1 MTPLPHSSDPARPLQ
16 VAVIGAGAIGGAVV
30 EAIEMGKVPDARLLA
45 VLQSDS
51 TRDEVDQ
58 AIAAADVVVEATN
71 VDAAEELIPR
81 VTAAGKDIIVCSCG
95 VFARHED
102 PRDLIAGATGT
113 GVTRGGRML
122 VPAGAV
128 GGLDVLAAAA
138 RAGTDDAQL
147 RHFTIKSPAALGV
160 AEQLPDRREL
170 FRGSAREAALEYPRT
185 SNASVALALATL
197 GLDRVE
203 VIVLADPQVT
213 RTRHVVEW
221 ESPLGSYEM
230 SFENSLDPD
239 SGGRTSAITAW
250 SVAELLIGI
259 NDGLGPGAVVLD
271 RPARDRPVEGAP
283 QDPDHV
289 STERVSE
296 SETMEQ
302 SPTPQPGR
310 SGAYVWIV
318 VIVVVLLLVIGLVGY
333 AFEVF

>member
-1 MTPLPHSSDPARPLQ
+1 MAPLPDSSGTAHSLR

-30 EAIEMGKVPDARLLA
+30 EAIENGRVRDARLIA

-51 TRDEVDQ
+51 TPHEVER
-58 AIAAADVVVEATN
+58 AIAEADVVVEATN
-71 VDAAEELIPR
+71 VDTAEEFIPR

-102 PRDLIAGATGT
+102 PRELIAVPVET
-113 GVTRGGRML
+113 GVIDDGPARVGRVL

-138 RAGTDDAQL
+138 RAGTDDARL
-147 RHFTIKSPAALGV
+147 RHFTIKSPGALGI
-160 AEQLPDRREL
+160 EEKLTDSREV
-170 FRGSAREAALEYPRT
+170 FRGSAREAALEFPRT

-203 VIVLADPQVT
+203 VIVLADPHVA

-221 ESPLGSYEM
+221 ESSLGSYEM
-230 SFENSLDPD
+230 SFENSLDPA

-259 NDGLGPGAVVLD
+259 TDGVGPGAVVLT
-271 RPARDRPVEGAP
+271 RPARR
-283 QDPDHV
+283 
-289 STERVSE
+289 
-296 SETMEQ
+296 
-302 SPTPQPGR
+302 
-310 SGAYVWIV
+310 
-318 VIVVVLLLVIGLVGY
+318 
-333 AFEVF
+333 